1 MPRQRVVITGIGA
14 VTPAGL
20 SATESFRN
28 LAAGRSFTRLVSPAE
43 LDWPARYRID
53 AGELFPAAPVAA
65 EPLGTMDHQLTRL
78 SRMALS
84 EALAQSGWTA
94 ADRGAAG
101 LSLGASKG
109 DLSCPEEI
117 ARVMPGDPAVCLG
130 SEFGFGA
137 GWIAPVAACATGLIA
152 VGQAWE
158 RINWGD
164 WTRAAAGG
172 VDSSLH
178 PGLVSSYRRLGVL
191 SRERTDGGIA
201 CRPFDESRSGF
212 AVGEGAGTVILES
225 ADVASRRGAI
235 PLAEITGYALRSD
248 AAGPL
253 QLPTRPD
260 ALSAAI
266 RQSLRIA
273 AIPET
278 EIDAISLHGTGTMAN
293 DRLEAAALRQV
304 FGDRIDSIPAWSCKG
319 AIGHLLGAS
328 GAVELAMLVEA
339 LRNGVVPP
347 TVNLRNPS
355 PDCGLGHVIGMARP
369 GTFRTGLKIA
379 LGFGG
384 HCAAMVVSV
393 PPGFHENLAAAK
405 KAGGRRRVS

>member
-20 SATESFRN
+20 SAAESFRT
-28 LAAGRSFTRLVSPAE
+28 LAAGRSCTRLVSPGE
-43 LDWPARYRID
+43 LDWPTRYRIETGD
-53 AGELFPAAPVAA
+53 AFPAARVDLSERSATNHVLVRLA
-65 EPLGTMDHQLTRL
+65 RIALT
-78 SRMALS
+78 

-94 ADRGAAG
+94 ADRELAG

-109 DLSCPEEI
+109 DVSDPEEI
-117 ARVMPGDPAVCLG
+117 ARVMPGEPATCLG
-130 SEFGFGA
+130 REFGFGA
-137 GWIAPVAACATGLIA
+137 GWTAPVAACATGLIA

-158 RINWGD
+158 RIGWGD

-172 VDSSLH
+172 VDSSFH

-191 SRERTDGGIA
+191 SRERTEGGTA
-201 CRPFDESRSGF
+201 CRPFDDSRSGF
-212 AVGEGAGTVILES
+212 AVGEGAAAVVLEA
-225 ADVASRRGAI
+225 ADVAAQRGSI

-260 ALSAAI
+260 ALAEAI
-266 RQSLRIA
+266 RQALRMA
-273 AIPET
+273 SVPAT
-278 EIDAISLHGTGTMAN
+278 AIDAISLHGTGTMAN

-304 FGDRIDSIPAWSCKG
+304 FGDGVDAIPAWSCKG

-339 LRNGVVPP
+339 LRNGLVPP

-355 PDCGLGHVIGMARP
+355 PDCGLGHVIGTPRK

-384 HCAAMVVSV
+384 HCAAMVVTV
-393 PPGFHENLAAAK
+393 P
-405 KAGGRRRVS
+405 R